1 MAYIGSSPTK
11 VVSRQSAN
19 IFTYTA
25 TANQTAFTGSDA
37 NGNTLACS
45 PSDIMVHM
53 NGIKLEES
61 DYTASTTTVTLG
73 SGAAAGDEVTITAF
87 VTFESADHYNKS
99 TADTRYVNAT
109 GDTMTGA
116 LTGTSAGFTGDVNIG
131 NNASSNPLSKLR
143 LGGTQYGAADIRPTD
158 EGGHKVGMAFYTDG
172 TGDTTI
178 DPVLRMT
185 IDSSGIV
192 TKPNNPSFHAGI
204 SAHDTR
210 SSGYYNHSTGSGW
223 VTVHNTGNHFSSGTF
238 TAPVAGVYQ
247 FNVTLAA
254 NYGDVHVQYWNVV
267 FEKNGSGYI
276 GQNWDGWRSGQST
289 YKSINNQCTISL
301 AANDYVRVKSE
312 CSTTLQTLGS
322 GSAANSIFSGFLIG

>member
-37 NGNTLACS
+37 NGNTLACT

-53 NGIKLEES
+53 NGIKLEEN
-61 DYTASTTTVTLG
+61 DYTASTTTVTLA
-73 SGAAAGDEVTITAF
+73 SGAAAGDEITITAF

-99 TADTRYVNAT
+99 TADTRYVNTT
-109 GDTMTGA
+109 GDTMTGS

-210 SSGYYNHSTGSGW
+210 ASGYYNHSTGSSW

-254 NYGDVHVQYWNVV
+254 AYTNVHIQYWNVA
-267 FEKNGSGYI
+267 FQKNGSGYI
-276 GQNWDGWRSGQST
+276 GQNWNGWPSGSSL
-289 YKSINNQCTISL
+289 YKSINNQCAISL
-301 AANDYVRVKSE
+301 QANDYVRVISE
-312 CSTTLQTLGS
+312 CNTSLQTFGS
-322 GSAANSIFSGFLIG
+322 STASNSIFSGFLIG